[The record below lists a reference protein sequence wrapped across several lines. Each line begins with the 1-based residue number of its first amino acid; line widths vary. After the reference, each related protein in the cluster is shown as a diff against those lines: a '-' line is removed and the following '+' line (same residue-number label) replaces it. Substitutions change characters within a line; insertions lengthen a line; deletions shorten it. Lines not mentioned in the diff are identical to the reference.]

1 MGVKYMDLV
10 SGMSMFRRVVEA
22 ESFSAVARET
32 GVSQPTIS
40 KHVSALEK
48 HLGVKLMNRS
58 TRQLALTEVGKEY
71 YHHCTR
77 ILDDL
82 AEAEASVGK
91 QQSEL
96 TGTLRI
102 NVPVSFG
109 RLELLP
115 VLWEFMKEYP
125 AINLDIVMD
134 DHYVDLVKEG
144 IDLAIRIGPLFDSSL
159 VARKLGRYQRVTV
172 ATQSYL
178 DEFGEPETIEGLKQH
193 SCIVFTLLTTGNKWH
208 YYDKDELKKV
218 RVKGRVS
225 TSSPDTMREAALQ
238 GFGIA
243 VAPTW
248 LVQDCIDDGRLK
260 IILSDYTPT
269 AMELNAIY
277 PERHY
282 VAAKVHALI
291 DHMQKSIGETEK

>member
-1 MGVKYMDLV
+1 MDLV
-10 SGMSMFRRVVEA
+10 AGMSMFRRVVEA

-32 GVSQPTIS
+32 NVSQPTIS

-48 HLGVKLMNRS
+48 HLGVKLLNRS
-58 TRQLALTEVGKEY
+58 TRQLALTESGKEY
-71 YHHCTR
+71 YHHCIR
-77 ILDDL
+77 ILDEL

-91 QQSEL
+91 QKTEL

-109 RLELLP
+109 RLEMLP
-115 VLWEFMKEYP
+115 MLWSFMKEYP
-125 AINLDIVMD
+125 AITLDIVMD

-159 VARKLGRYQRVTV
+159 VARKLGCYQRVTI
-172 ATQSYL
+172 ATRSYL
-178 DEFGEPETIEGLKQH
+178 EEFGEPETIADLQQH
-193 SCIVFTLLTTGNKWH
+193 SCIVFTLLTTGNTWQ
-208 YYDKDELKKV
+208 YYEGGELKKI
-218 RVKGRVS
+218 RVNGRVS
-225 TSSPDTMREAALQ
+225 TSSPDTMREAVLQ

-248 LVQDCIDDGRLK
+248 LVQDKIDDGSLEV
-260 IILSDYTPT
+260 ILNNYNPT
-269 AMELNAIY
+269 SMELNAIY

-282 VAAKVHALI
+282 VPAKVHALI
-291 DHMQKSIGETEK
+291 DHLRKNFD

>member
-1 MGVKYMDLV
+1 MDLV

-40 KHVSALEK
+40 KHISALEK
-48 HLGVKLMNRS
+48 HLGVKLLNRS
-58 TRQLALTEVGKEY
+58 TRHLALTEAGNEY
-71 YHHCTR
+71 YQHCTR
-77 ILDDL
+77 ILDEL

-91 QQSEL
+91 QQNEL
-96 TGTLRI
+96 TGSLRI

-109 RLELLP
+109 RLEILPLL
-115 VLWEFMKEYP
+115 WSFMKAYP

-144 IDLAIRIGPLFDSSL
+144 IDLAIRVGPLFDSSL
-159 VARKLGRYQRVTV
+159 VARKLGNYKRLTV
-172 ATQSYL
+172 ASQAYL
-178 DEFGEPETIEGLKQH
+178 DEFGEPKTLEDLKQH
-193 SCIVFTLLTTGNKWH
+193 SCIVFTLLTTGNKWQ
-208 YYDKDELKKV
+208 YFEKGELKKV
-218 RVKGRVS
+218 RVKGRIS

-248 LVQDCIDDGRLK
+248 LVQDSVDDGSLK
-260 IILSDYTPT
+260 AILTDYMPTP
-269 AMELNAIY
+269 MELNAIY

-282 VAAKVHALI
+282 VPAKVHALI
-291 DHMQKSIGETEK
+291 DHLRENIGSSQE

>member
-1 MGVKYMDLV
+1 MDLV
-10 SGMSMFRRVVEA
+10 SGMTMFRRVVEA

-48 HLGVKLMNRS
+48 HLGAKLLNRS
-58 TRQLALTEVGKEY
+58 TRQLALTESGKEY
-71 YHHCTR
+71 YHHCIR
-77 ILDDL
+77 ILDEL

-91 QQSEL
+91 QKTEL

-109 RLELLP
+109 RLEILP
-115 VLWEFMKEYP
+115 TLWSFIKDHP

-159 VARKLGRYQRVTV
+159 VARKLGCYQRVTV
-172 ATQSYL
+172 ASPSYL
-178 DEFGEPETIEGLKQH
+178 DEFGEPNTIEELQQH
-193 SCIVFTLLTTGNKWH
+193 SCIVFTLLTTGNTWQ
-208 YYDKDELKKV
+208 YYEKGQLKKV
-218 RVKGRVS
+218 QVKGRIS
-225 TSSPDTMREAALQ
+225 TSNPDTMREAALQ

-248 LVQDCIDDGRLK
+248 LVQKYIDNGSLK
-260 IILSDYTPT
+260 VILEDYIPT
-269 AMELNAIY
+269 SMELNAIY

-282 VAAKVHALI
+282 VPAKVHALI
-291 DHMQKSIGETEK
+291 DHLRKNIGKNSENNK

>member
-1 MGVKYMDLV
+1 MDLV

-32 GVSQPTIS
+32 GLSQPTIS

-58 TRQLALTEVGKEY
+58 TRQLALTELGKEY

-82 AEAEASVGK
+82 EEAEASVGK

-115 VLWEFMKEYP
+115 VLWSFMKEYP

-159 VARKLGRYQRVTV
+159 VARKLGGYQRVTV

-178 DEFGEPETIEGLKQH
+178 DEFGEPETIEELKQH
-193 SCIVFTLLTTGNKWH
+193 SCIVFTLLTTGNKWQ
-208 YYDKDELKKV
+208 YYEKGELKKI

-260 IILSDYTPT
+260 VILSDYTPT

-291 DHMQKSIGETEK
+291 DHMRKNIGKEEK